1 MIFDGLPVIVPQG
14 KPVEQSDW
22 LDSEI
27 RQSEYIVHSTT
38 QIRLRYVMLI
48 QYGTRYVLNNLG
60 VKAYPDCD

>member
-27 RQSEYIVHSTT
+27 LQSEYIVHSTT

-48 QYGTRYVLNNLG
+48 QYGTRHVLNHLG
-60 VKAYPDCD
+60 AKAYPDCD